1 MAVLENFHKKLSSIT
16 VDLIHFE
23 VPGAHKYHLF
33 KLLYIFTL
41 ELLINY
47 LNIVSASTEFNKTTK
62 KGIKWYLT
70 GTNITVEN

>member
-1 MAVLENFHKKLSSIT
+1 MAILENFHKKLPSIT

-33 KLLYIFTL
+33 KFLYIYTL

-62 KGIKWYLT
+62 KCIKWYCLEQT
-70 GTNITVEN
+70 TL